1 MKKKIS
7 LLLFTSLLAFSS
19 EYITLDNGKS
29 VLLKD
34 DGTWE
39 EVTIVKKGDKNI
51 ALRKDGKWEEIKPKD
66 IEAAQ
71 TITNETSKKYM
82 DSKFAKAL
90 LGEWQS
96 NDGSVKYLFKKD
108 KAVFKKGSR
117 IVEGKWSI
125 EHIDEPKRKIIVNIG
140 EDARLGFL
148 SFGGVSRKLKF
159 SPDFKTLYDES
170 EKLESLIDTELHKV
184 K

>member
-1 MKKKIS
+1 MKKKIP
-7 LLLFTSLLAFSS
+7 LLLFASLLAFSS
-19 EYITLDNGKS
+19 EYITLDNGKT

-90 LGEWQS
+90 LGEWRS
-96 NDGSVKYLFKKD
+96 RDGNIKYLFKKD

-117 IVEGKWSI
+117 VVEGKWSI

-148 SFGGVSRKLKF
+148 SFGGVSRNLRF

-170 EKLESLIDTELHKV
+170 EKLEKLTDIELYKV